1 VSPRKKPEGAVRSP
15 KRLTLPDASTP
26 IALPERLPLLPL
38 RDVVVFPH
46 ATLPLFVGRSCSVAA
61 VEAAVGEEKLFLAVA
76 QQRPEVARPKPRDL
90 HETGTLSRIVQLF
103 RLPDGS
109 LRILIE
115 GLARARLT
123 GLGESI
129 GYLQTSFDLLDDEQ
143 VEEASVTS
151 LSIEARREFRSYVKR
166 NRRVAPEVA
175 LAIQGVQD
183 PEMLSHKIA
192 AHLQADVA
200 QKQELLECAGPSTRL
215 AALRSLLIA
224 DREQHRRETQA
235 SQRRTSRGAGELP
248 ESLWDDED
256 AQPGEGGSSCGLVD
270 ELDELTDAIEA
281 AQMPPEVEER
291 ARRELHRLE
300 RMAPISPEATVS
312 RSYIEWLTNLPWTFQ
327 TRDRRKLAKAK
338 DILDEDHY
346 GLCKVKER
354 VLELISVLKLS
365 REVRGPILCLAGPP
379 GVGKTSV
386 GRSIARALGR
396 RFVRMSLGGVRDEAE
411 IRGHRR
417 TYIGSLPGRILQA
430 MRRAGSVNPVILL
443 DEVDKMGTDHR
454 GDPAAAL
461 LEVLDPEQNVAFNDH
476 YAEVDYD
483 LSKVLF
489 ITTANQLH
497 AIPEPLRDRM
507 EIIRLPGYT
516 ELEKTQIAQ
525 RYLVPRQRKANGLR
539 PADLEFTDAAVQFLI
554 RGYTREAGV
563 RALEQEIARVCRRAA
578 KVKAG
583 GDDAVLGPKP
593 AGRGRPALQLKM
605 TEKLLRKMLGAPRHE
620 DVLPECES
628 RVGIANGLAWTST
641 GGELLSIEVG
651 AFAGR
656 GKLLLTGQLGET
668 MRESAQAALSYI
680 RARHE
685 ALGLDPDFHQRLDL
699 HVHVPEGAVPKDG
712 PSAGVTIALAMVS
725 VLTGIPTRADLA
737 MTGEITL
744 RGQVLT
750 VGGLGEK
757 LVAAKRVGLKTVVI
771 PHGNRPQ
778 LQDIPK
784 ELLRGL
790 SVETART
797 VDQILEKGLSA
808 PVRDLRRTPQVD
820 QPPLAA

>member
-1 VSPRKKPEGAVRSP
+1 
-15 KRLTLPDASTP
+15 
-26 IALPERLPLLPL
+26 LLPL